1 MRSRLLCLML
11 AAMLLLSLTA
21 CGSGDEATPSA
32 EVTPPATAAPDDTP
46 HTPDAAPS
54 TSPEASPETPAVP
67 ETAPPASE
75 PPTQTA
81 LLGPTE
87 DMGQAYIDQITFLGD
102 STTYGLK
109 YYEMLSGGEET
120 EQVWTPASGTLTLSY
135 QGFATIVYPP
145 TGEEI
150 PIRDAV
156 ERAKPAMLVI
166 TLGVNGVSFMD
177 EDYFISEYTAL
188 VTDIQTISPDTKI
201 ILQSI
206 FPIASNYE
214 YQGDINNDLISQ
226 ANTWVLSVAE
236 ATGVRYLDTY
246 SVLIGEDGYMPQEY
260 QNGDGMHLNEVS
272 FGIVLDYIR
281 THGYV

>member
-1 MRSRLLCLML
+1 ML

-21 CGSGDEATPSA
+21 CGSGDEATPSV
-32 EVTPPATAAPDDTP
+32 EVTPPATTAPNDTP